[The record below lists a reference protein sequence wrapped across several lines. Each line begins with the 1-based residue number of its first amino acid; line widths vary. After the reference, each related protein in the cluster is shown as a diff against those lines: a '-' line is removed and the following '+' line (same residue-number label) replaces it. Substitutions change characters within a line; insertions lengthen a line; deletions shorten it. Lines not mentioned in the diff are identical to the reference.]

1 MNLDT
6 MHNFKR
12 RIILFSWSILII
24 CMIAT
29 LNSCTMPQSI
39 NGKNN
44 DYKKLQNYK
53 LNNEISNS
61 KSIQKS
67 NKTLDTI
74 NLKSDEN
81 ESIETTS
88 SEIRIPTLREQINA
102 LSNRQDEIDK
112 KIETLAY
119 QINQLEVEIQNLKQN
134 KTNHNSQMT
143 IITGEEQKNNQIN
156 IENKL
161 LSDESVAQLKP
172 NCKKNIAIKS
182 NDNTI
187 NVRQA
192 QHKTNRNKSKLAN
205 DKPTNEPQALTN
217 YTDDSNQ
224 ADIYINQ
231 KNFSEAEK
239 ILISQLNKEPKSPNS
254 DSIKIKLARCYLENG
269 DTQKAKAIYENIL
282 RTSPKSEYSPI
293 AKKMLQ
299 QL

>member
-1 MNLDT
+1 MV
-6 MHNFKR
+6 
-12 RIILFSWSILII
+12 
-24 CMIAT
+24 AT

-112 KIETLAY
+112 KIETLTY
-119 QINQLEVEIQNLKQN
+119 QINQLEVEIQNLKQD

-172 NCKKNIAIKS
+172 NCNKNIAIKS

-187 NVRQA
+187 NVKQA
-192 QHKTNRNKSKLAN
+192 KHKTNRNISKLAN
-205 DKPTNEPQALTN
+205 DKTTNEPQVLTN

-254 DSIKIKLARCYLENG
+254 DFIKIKLARCYLENG

>member
-1 MNLDT
+1 M
-6 MHNFKR
+6 
-12 RIILFSWSILII
+12 
-24 CMIAT
+24 
-29 LNSCTMPQSI
+29 
-39 NGKNN
+39 
-44 DYKKLQNYK
+44 
-53 LNNEISNS
+53 
-61 KSIQKS
+61 
-67 NKTLDTI
+67 
-74 NLKSDEN
+74 
-81 ESIETTS
+81 
-88 SEIRIPTLREQINA
+88 
-102 LSNRQDEIDK
+102 
-112 KIETLAY
+112 
-119 QINQLEVEIQNLKQN
+119 EVEIQNLKQD

-172 NCKKNIAIKS
+172 NCNKNIAIKS

-254 DSIKIKLARCYLENG
+254 DFIKIKLARCYLENG

>member
-1 MNLDT
+1 
-6 MHNFKR
+6 
-12 RIILFSWSILII
+12 
-24 CMIAT
+24 
-29 LNSCTMPQSI
+29 MPQSI

-102 LSNRQDEIDK
+102 VSNRQDEIDK
-112 KIETLAY
+112 KIETLTY
-119 QINQLEVEIQNLKQN
+119 QINQLEVEIQNLKQD

-172 NCKKNIAIKS
+172 NCNKNIAIKS

-254 DSIKIKLARCYLENG
+254 DFIKIKLARCYLENG